1 MQSLASEIK
10 QHNHSAVCLFR
21 FMSYCLSWLIYHEG
35 LVPPGHTELTVKN
48 ELGNLTGAT
57 IHTRPGL
64 MLG

>member
-10 QHNHSAVCLFR
+10 QRNHGAVCLLC

-35 LVPPGHTELTVKN
+35 PVLPGHTELTVKYD
-48 ELGNLTGAT
+48 LGNLTGPT